1 METWSTTLEWIAAQF
16 NDRCVEGLTDLE
28 FDIVDRLMGEGYLKE
43 EKTLLLPSKDDDSTM
58 CSKLMYVHLP

>member
-28 FDIVDRLMGEGYLKE
+28 LDIVDRLMGEGYLKE
-43 EKTLLLPSKDDDSTM
+43 KKILPYDNSDTI